1 MDNQQTAHYYQ
12 NNPAARLLVLINIC
26 IGGFLAPLSLSATLV
41 AVPAIAHGLHANAV
55 YASWI
60 PTAFLL
66 SNLITL
72 LPAGRL
78 SDSYGRKLFYILGTS
93 VFLLSSILA
102 GIANSIEALL
112 LFRVFQG
119 AGAAMFFSTSMAIV
133 GSVYNGNGRGAA
145 LGWMVASVYTGLTCG
160 PLLGGWLTEH
170 FGWHSV
176 FLFQVPLSVLTIFL
190 SVFHMKGEWR
200 NHDAVKLDWWGS
212 LLLAVWVL
220 SLFAGMTTLPQQSA
234 FIYLLIAI
242 TFLILFIRH
251 SSVSANPV
259 IRLKLVWQNHSLSR
273 SLLAAVF
280 MYSANYGLMF
290 LLGLYLQY
298 NRGLSPSDAG
308 KMLMLQAIVMAV
320 VAPVAGRLSDRYPP
334 RNLATSGCLFAA
346 FGTFMLL
353 FVDQDRSLIY
363 IGSALMMLGLGF
375 GFFST
380 PNSNSIFGSVAETR
394 LGIVS
399 ALLNLAR
406 MMGQMM
412 GMAIITLL
420 ISLFIG
426 KTKISPE
433 QFQSLFMVLRWTLS
447 LSLLFALAA
456 AYFSHSKKSENN
468 SEKN

>member
-1 MDNQQTAHYYQ
+1 MNSQQTSLYYEQ
-12 NNPAARLLVLINIC
+12 NSTARILVLINIC

-41 AVPAIAHGLHANAV
+41 AVPAIAHDLHANAV

-78 SDSYGRKLFYILGTS
+78 SDSYGRKYFYILGTS
-93 VFLLSSILA
+93 VFLLSSVLA
-102 GIANSIEALL
+102 GLATSIEALL
-112 LFRVFQG
+112 LFRVIQG
-119 AGAAMFFSTSMAIV
+119 MGAAMFFSTSMAIV
-133 GSVYNGNGRGAA
+133 SSVFSGHGRGAA

-170 FGWHSV
+170 YGWHSV
-176 FLFQVPLSVLTIFL
+176 FLFQVPLSFLTILL
-190 SVFHMKGEWR
+190 SLFYMKGEWR
-200 NHDAVKLDWWGS
+200 SQEPVKLDWWGS
-212 LLLAVWVL
+212 LLLATWVL
-220 SLFAGMTTLPQQSA
+220 SLFAGLTSLPQHSA
-234 FIYLLIAI
+234 FIYLFIAI
-242 TFLILFIRH
+242 IFFLAFIRH
-251 SSVSANPV
+251 SSVSANPI

-273 SLLAAVF
+273 SLLSAVF

-308 KMLMLQAIVMAV
+308 KMLMLQAVVMAV
-320 VAPVAGRLSDRYPP
+320 VAPVAGRLSDRYSP
-334 RNLATSGCLFAA
+334 RKLATGGCLLAA

-353 FVDQDRSLIY
+353 FVDQSRSLIY
-363 IGSALMMLGLGF
+363 IGTALMILGLGF
-375 GFFST
+375 GLFST
-380 PNSNSIFGSVAETR
+380 PNSNSIFGSVAETK

-412 GMAIITLL
+412 GMAMITLL
-420 ISLFIG
+420 ISFYIG
-426 KTKISPE
+426 KTKINPDQYE
-433 QFQSLFMVLRWTLS
+433 SLFMVLRWTLA
-447 LSLLFALAA
+447 LSFSFAIAA
-456 AYFSHSKKSENN
+456 AYFSHSKKEIKNN
-468 SEKN
+468 N

>member
-1 MDNQQTAHYYQ
+1 MNNQQTALYYQ
-12 NNPAARLLVLINIC
+12 QQPAARLLVLINIC

-41 AVPAIAHGLHANAV
+41 AVPAIAQDLHANAV

-60 PTAFLL
+60 PTSFLL
-66 SNLITL
+66 SNLISL

-78 SDSYGRKLFYILGTS
+78 SDSYGRKFFYMLGTS
-93 VFLLSSILA
+93 VFLISSILA

-112 LFRVFQG
+112 AFRVLQG
-119 AGAAMFFSTSMAIV
+119 MGAAMFFSTSMAIV

-176 FLFQVPLSVLTIFL
+176 FLFQVPLSLVTILL
-190 SVFHMKGEWR
+190 SVFYMKGEWR
-200 NHDAVKLDWWGS
+200 SEQPVKLDWWGS
-212 LLLAVWVL
+212 LLLAFWVL
-220 SLFAGMTTLPQQSA
+220 SLFAGMTNLPQQSA
-234 FIYLLIAI
+234 FIYLAVALI
-242 TFLILFIRH
+242 FLSVFIRH
-251 SSVSANPV
+251 SSVSANPI
-259 IRLKLVWQNHSLSR
+259 IRLKLVWQNHNLSR
-273 SLLAAVF
+273 SLLSAVF

-308 KMLMLQAIVMAV
+308 QMLMLQAVVMAL

-334 RNLATSGCLFAA
+334 RILATSGCLMVA

-363 IGSALMMLGLGF
+363 IGSALMILGLGF
-375 GFFST
+375 GLFST
-380 PNSNSIFGSVAETR
+380 PNSNSIFGSVAETK

-420 ISLFIG
+420 ISLLIG

-433 QFQSLFMVLRWTLS
+433 QYQSLFQVLHWTLVLS
-447 LSLLFALAA
+447 LSFALAA
-456 AYFSHSKKSENN
+456 AYFSNSKKVEESV
-468 SEKN
+468 KA

>member
-1 MDNQQTAHYYQ
+1 MNNRQTAQYYQ
-12 NNPAARLLVLINIC
+12 QNPGARLLVLINIC

-41 AVPAIAHGLHANAV
+41 AVPAIAHDLHANAV

-66 SNLITL
+66 SNLVTL

-78 SDSYGRKLFYILGTS
+78 SDSYGRKFFYILGTS
-93 VFLLSSILA
+93 VFLLSSVLA

-112 LFRVFQG
+112 LFRVVQG
-119 AGAAMFFSTSMAIV
+119 VGAAMFFSTSMAIV
-133 GSVYNGNGRGAA
+133 GSVYSGNGRGAA

-176 FLFQVPLSVLTIFL
+176 FLFQVPLSLLTIFL
-190 SVFHMKGEWR
+190 SVFYMKGEWR

-220 SLFAGMTTLPQQSA
+220 SLFAGMTNLPQQSA
-234 FIYLLIAI
+234 SIYLAVGII
-242 TFLILFIRH
+242 FLILFIRH
-251 SSVSANPV
+251 SSVSANPI

-280 MYSANYGLMF
+280 MYSANYGPMF

-308 KMLMLQAIVMAV
+308 KMLMLQAVVMAF
-320 VAPVAGRLSDRYPP
+320 VAPVAGRLSDSYPP
-334 RNLATSGCLFAA
+334 RDIATIGCLFAA
-346 FGTFMLL
+346 LGTFMLL

-375 GFFST
+375 GLFST

-426 KTKISPE
+426 KTKINPE
-433 QFQSLFMVLRWTLS
+433 KFQALFMVLRWTLS
-447 LSLLFALAA
+447 LSLSFALMA
-456 AYFSHSKKSENN
+456 AYFSHNKKIDQSAK
-468 SEKN
+468 KN

>member
-1 MDNQQTAHYYQ
+1 MDNQQTGLYYQ
-12 NNPAARLLVLINIC
+12 QNPTARLLVLINIC

-41 AVPAIAHGLHANAV
+41 AVPAIAQGLNANAV

-78 SDSYGRKLFYILGTS
+78 SDSYGRKFLYILGTS

-112 LFRVFQG
+112 FFRVIQG
-119 AGAAMFFSTSMAIV
+119 MGAAMFFSTSMAIV

-176 FLFQVPLSVLTIFL
+176 FLFQVPLSLLTIFL
-190 SVFHMKGEWR
+190 SVFYMKGEWR
-200 NHDAVKLDWWGS
+200 SHEPVKLDWWGS

-220 SLFAGMTTLPQQSA
+220 SLFAGVTNLPQQSA
-234 FIYLLIAI
+234 YIYLLIAI
-242 TFLILFIRH
+242 VFLLVFIRH
-251 SSVSANPV
+251 SSVSSNPI
-259 IRLKLVWQNHSLSR
+259 IRLKLVWQNHNLSR

-298 NRGLSPSDAG
+298 NRGLSPADAG
-308 KMLMLQAIVMAV
+308 KMLMLQAVVMAV
-320 VAPVAGRLSDRYPP
+320 VAPVAGRLSDHYPP
-334 RNLATSGCLFAA
+334 RNLATTGCLFAA
-346 FGTFMLL
+346 LGTFMLL

-380 PNSNSIFGSVAETR
+380 PNSNSIFGSVAETK

-406 MMGQMM
+406 MMGQMV

-420 ISLFIG
+420 ISLLIG
-426 KTKISPE
+426 KTKINPT
-433 QFQSLFMVLRWTLS
+433 QFEALFEVLRWTLG
-447 LSLLFALAA
+447 LSFLFALAA
-456 AYFSHSKKSENN
+456 AFFSHSKKMDQNV
-468 SEKN
+468 EKN